1 MNTPTIIIDNRTYEL
16 PRLKGS
22 AWRKFMA
29 FEKEHTE
36 VFSEDFIETRCAF
49 LADIFGN
56 KFTADD
62 LLDNLYLEEIIQAY
76 RDVASYI
83 IGRLSAKLEE
93 AEKNVDAGDK
103 TEQ

>member
-1 MNTPTIIIDNRTYEL
+1 MNTPTIIIDEKTYEL

-29 FEKEHTE
+29 FEKDHTE

-62 LLDNLYLEEIIQAY
+62 LLDNLYLEEVAKAY
-76 RDVASYI
+76 FDVAHYI

-93 AEKNVDAGDK
+93 AEKNADAGDK
-103 TEQ
+103 TAQ

>member
-1 MNTPTIIIDNRTYEL
+1 MNTPTIIIDSKTYEL

-29 FEKEHTE
+29 FEKDHND

-49 LADIFGN
+49 LADIFGGGL
-56 KFTADD
+56 TADV

-76 RDVASYI
+76 RDVANYI

-103 TEQ
+103 KEQ